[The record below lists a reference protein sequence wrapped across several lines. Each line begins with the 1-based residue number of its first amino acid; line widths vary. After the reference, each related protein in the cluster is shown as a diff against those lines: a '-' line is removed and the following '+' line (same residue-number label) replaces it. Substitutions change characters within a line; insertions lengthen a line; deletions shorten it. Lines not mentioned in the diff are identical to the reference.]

1 MKKNIDK
8 IIQQWISDD
17 KGFVQ
22 DFDTI
27 ADYLIHI
34 TRHEQ
39 YDWHIDFFETEE
51 LENKSAIEMENEF
64 NELLKKYRYVSLKTT
79 PCLSTKKIYY

>member
-8 IIQQWISDD
+8 TIQQWITDD
-17 KGFVQ
+17 NGFIQ

-27 ADYLIHI
+27 ADYLIYI
-34 TRHEQ
+34 TQHEK

-51 LENKSAIEMENEF
+51 LENKSVTEMENEF
-64 NELLKKYRYVSLKTT
+64 NELLKKYRYVSLK
-79 PCLSTKKIYY
+79 

>member
-17 KGFVQ
+17 KGFIQ

-27 ADYLIHI
+27 AEYLLYII
-34 TRHEQ
+34 NHEPYWQ
-39 YDWHIDFFETEE
+39 IDFFEPEE
-51 LENKSAIEMENEF
+51 LDNKSFTEMK
-64 NELLKKYRYVSLKTT
+64 NELNELIKKYR
-79 PCLSTKKIYY
+79 KKIP